1 MIDPENMM
9 EKLAQLGLLGST
21 EDPDS
26 QGHWRSNLGSG
37 QVLVFGPHPSPP
49 GWFWVVY
56 EGAAALSS
64 GDEPGADAM
73 AEHVRREMEERGRI
87 YHG

>member
-1 MIDPENMM
+1 V
-9 EKLAQLGLLGST
+9 S
-21 EDPDS
+21 
-26 QGHWRSNLGSG
+26 
-37 QVLVFGPHPSPP
+37 GPHPSPP

-56 EGAAALSS
+56 EGAAALSF

-73 AEHVRREMEERGRI
+73 AEHVRRETEERGRI